1 MEKYVI
7 RGGKPLVGDVNI
19 GGAKNAAVAILP
31 ATILAGGKCLIENLP
46 CISDV
51 MASLQIL
58 SELGASIRMVSRS
71 TYEIDTSHLDSTEVS
86 NELSRQMRASYYF
99 LGALLGRFGSGQVAM
114 PGGCNLGPRPIDQ
127 HLKAFTAF
135 GAEDSVE
142 YGQIHVR
149 SEHLVG
155 GHVFFDTV
163 SVGAT
168 MNAML
173 AAVLAEGTTI
183 LENVA
188 REPHIVDLAN
198 FLNMMGADV
207 HGAGTDV
214 IKIHGVKEMHGCN
227 YSIIP
232 DQIEAGSYMV
242 AAAITK
248 GDITLHNVI
257 PKHMEPITAKLRA
270 AGCEVEEFDD
280 ALRITRTGELKPL
293 KLKTMPHPG
302 FPTDMQPLMT
312 ALLTLAKGTSI
323 VTEGIWENRF
333 RYVDELIHMGANIQV
348 DGQVAVIEG
357 VKELHP
363 APLRATDLRAGAA
376 MVMAALAA
384 NGVSEVDETIHIE
397 RGYENIVEK
406 LQALGA
412 DIRRVEIPANAV
424 SRAIKKDS
432 WAADRA
438 AQFLWKALGQT
449 NGIFYHPVFWLL
461 RQLRADPQRG
471 QVSADR
477 HGQELPHDSDRAEN
491 PGSGGQRLRRHPRHA
506 RALRPR
512 LGTGYLFEKAPR
524 PAVRMCRYA
533 GYAGLPRHDSA
544 RGGGNPCGRSDAGNR
559 QLHGDELSHQ
569 P

>member
-71 TYEIDTSHLDSTEVS
+71 TYEIDTTHIDSTEVS

-99 LGALLGRFGSGQVAM
+99 LGALLGRFGAGQVAM

-127 HLKAFTAF
+127 HLKAFNAF

-142 YGQIHVR
+142 YGQIHVK
-149 SEHLVG
+149 SNHLVG

-214 IKIHGVKEMHGCN
+214 IKIHGVKQLHGCN

-248 GDITLHNVI
+248 GNITLHNVI

-280 ALRITRTGELKPL
+280 ALRITRTGELRPL

-302 FPTDMQPLMT
+302 FPTDMQPQIA
-312 ALLTLAKGTSI
+312 ALLSIAQGTSI
-323 VTEGIWENRF
+323 LNESVWENRF
-333 RYVDELIHMGANIQV
+333 RYVEELKRMGAQITV
-348 DGQVAVIEG
+348 EGKSAIIEG
-357 VKELHP
+357 VEYLKG
-363 APLRATDLRAGAA
+363 APVRATDLRAGAA
-376 MVMAALAA
+376 MIIAGLAA
-384 NGVSEVDETIHIE
+384 HGVTKIEDIEHIQ
-397 RGYENIVEK
+397 RGYEDIVEK
-406 LQALGA
+406 FVGLGA
-412 DIRRVEIPANAV
+412 DMYLMLDP
-424 SRAIKKDS
+424 
-432 WAADRA
+432 
-438 AQFLWKALGQT
+438 T
-449 NGIFYHPVFWLL
+449 N
-461 RQLRADPQRG
+461 
-471 QVSADR
+471 
-477 HGQELPHDSDRAEN
+477 SDTAKI
-491 PGSGGQRLRRHPRHA
+491 G
-506 RALRPR
+506 
-512 LGTGYLFEKAPR
+512 
-524 PAVRMCRYA
+524 
-533 GYAGLPRHDSA
+533 
-544 RGGGNPCGRSDAGNR
+544 
-559 QLHGDELSHQ
+559 
-569 P
+569 

>member
-348 DGQVAVIEG
+348 DGQVAVNEG

-424 SRAIKKDS
+424 SRAI
-432 WAADRA
+432 
-438 AQFLWKALGQT
+438 
-449 NGIFYHPVFWLL
+449 
-461 RQLRADPQRG
+461 
-471 QVSADR
+471 
-477 HGQELPHDSDRAEN
+477 
-491 PGSGGQRLRRHPRHA
+491 
-506 RALRPR
+506 
-512 LGTGYLFEKAPR
+512 
-524 PAVRMCRYA
+524 
-533 GYAGLPRHDSA
+533 
-544 RGGGNPCGRSDAGNR
+544 
-559 QLHGDELSHQ
+559 
-569 P
+569 

>member
-1 MEKYVI
+1 MEKFVI
-7 RGGKPLVGDVNI
+7 TGGKPLHGEVI
-19 GGAKNAAVAILP
+19 ISGAKNAAVGILP
-31 ATILAGGKCLIENLP
+31 ATILAADVCVIENLP
-46 CISDV
+46 DISDV
-51 MASLQIL
+51 AVSLKIL
-58 SELGASIRMVSRS
+58 SVLGAKVRMLNKN
-71 TYEIDTSHLDSTEVS
+71 TYESDTTHLTGTNVPDD
-86 NELSRQMRASYYF
+86 LSRQMRASYYF
-99 LGALLGRFGSGQVAM
+99 LGALLSRFGKAQVAM

-127 HLKAFTAF
+127 HLKVFSAL
-135 GAEDSVE
+135 GADDSVD
-142 YGQIHVR
+142 YGMITVHA
-149 SEHLVG
+149 EELNGAHI
-155 GHVFFDTV
+155 FFDKV

-168 MNAML
+168 MNGML
-173 AAVLAEGTTI
+173 SAVMAKGQTI
-183 LENVA
+183 LENCA
-188 REPHIVDLAN
+188 KEPHVVDLAN
-198 FLNMMGADV
+198 FLNMCGADV
-207 HGAGTDV
+207 RGAGTDV
-214 IKIHGVKEMHGCN
+214 IKVRGVERMHGCT

-424 SRAIKKDS
+424 SRAI
-432 WAADRA
+432 
-438 AQFLWKALGQT
+438 
-449 NGIFYHPVFWLL
+449 
-461 RQLRADPQRG
+461 
-471 QVSADR
+471 
-477 HGQELPHDSDRAEN
+477 
-491 PGSGGQRLRRHPRHA
+491 
-506 RALRPR
+506 
-512 LGTGYLFEKAPR
+512 
-524 PAVRMCRYA
+524 
-533 GYAGLPRHDSA
+533 
-544 RGGGNPCGRSDAGNR
+544 
-559 QLHGDELSHQ
+559 
-569 P
+569 

>member
-7 RGGKPLVGDVNI
+7 HGGKPLSGEVVI

-58 SELGASIRMVSRS
+58 SELGAGIRMVTRNI
-71 TYEIDTSHLDSTEVS
+71 YEIDTTNINSTEVC

-142 YGQIHVR
+142 YGQIRVKADR
-149 SEHLVG
+149 LVG
-155 GHVFFDTV
+155 SHVFFDTV

-173 AAVLAEGTTI
+173 AAATAQGTTV

-198 FLNMMGADV
+198 FLNMMGADI

-214 IKIHGVKEMHGCN
+214 IKIHGVKQLHGCN

-248 GDITLHNVI
+248 GDVTLRNVT
-257 PKHMEPITAKLRA
+257 PKHLEPITAKLRA
-270 AGCEVEEFDD
+270 AGCEIEEFDD
-280 ALRITRTGELKPL
+280 ALRIRRTGNLHPL
-293 KLKTMPHPG
+293 KVKTMPHPG

-312 ALLTLAKGTSI
+312 TLLTLADGTSI

-333 RYVDELIHMGANIQV
+333 RYVDELLRMGANIQV

-357 VKELHP
+357 VRKLRP

-376 MVMAALAA
+376 MVMAALSAD
-384 NGVSEVDETIHIE
+384 GISEVDETIHIE

-406 LQALGA
+406 LQLLGA
-412 DIRRVEIPANAV
+412 DIRRVEAPRNAIT
-424 SRAIKKDS
+424 RAI
-432 WAADRA
+432 
-438 AQFLWKALGQT
+438 
-449 NGIFYHPVFWLL
+449 
-461 RQLRADPQRG
+461 
-471 QVSADR
+471 
-477 HGQELPHDSDRAEN
+477 
-491 PGSGGQRLRRHPRHA
+491 
-506 RALRPR
+506 
-512 LGTGYLFEKAPR
+512 
-524 PAVRMCRYA
+524 
-533 GYAGLPRHDSA
+533 
-544 RGGGNPCGRSDAGNR
+544 
-559 QLHGDELSHQ
+559 
-569 P
+569 

>member
-7 RGGKPLVGDVNI
+7 HGGKPLSGEVVI

-58 SELGASIRMVSRS
+58 SELGAGIRMVTRNI
-71 TYEIDTSHLDSTEVS
+71 YEIDTTNINSTEVS

-142 YGQIHVR
+142 YGQIRVKADR
-149 SEHLVG
+149 LVG
-155 GHVFFDTV
+155 SHVFFDTV

-173 AAVLAEGTTI
+173 AAATAQGTTV

-198 FLNMMGADV
+198 FLNMMGADI

-214 IKIHGVKEMHGCN
+214 IKIHGVRQLHGCN

-248 GDITLHNVI
+248 GDVTLRNVT
-257 PKHMEPITAKLRA
+257 PKHLEPITAKLRA
-270 AGCEVEEFDD
+270 AGCDIEEYDD
-280 ALRITRTGELKPL
+280 ALRIRRTGDLHPL
-293 KLKTMPHPG
+293 KVKTMPHPG

-312 ALLTLAKGTSI
+312 TLLTMADGTSI

-333 RYVDELIHMGANIQV
+333 RYVDELLRMGANIQV

-357 VKELHP
+357 VKKLRP

-376 MVMAALAA
+376 MVMAALSAD
-384 NGVSEVDETIHIE
+384 GISEVDETIHIE

-406 LQALGA
+406 LQLLGA
-412 DIRRVEIPANAV
+412 DIRRVEAPPSAIN
-424 SRAIKKDS
+424 RA
-432 WAADRA
+432 
-438 AQFLWKALGQT
+438 
-449 NGIFYHPVFWLL
+449 
-461 RQLRADPQRG
+461 
-471 QVSADR
+471 
-477 HGQELPHDSDRAEN
+477 
-491 PGSGGQRLRRHPRHA
+491 
-506 RALRPR
+506 
-512 LGTGYLFEKAPR
+512 
-524 PAVRMCRYA
+524 M
-533 GYAGLPRHDSA
+533 
-544 RGGGNPCGRSDAGNR
+544 
-559 QLHGDELSHQ
+559 
-569 P
+569 

>member
-1 MEKYVI
+1 MTPREALKRYFGYDSFRPGQEEIVSALLAGRDALAIMPTGAGKSLCYQVPALLLPGLTLVI
-7 RGGKPLVGDVNI
+7 SPLISLMQDQVKGL
-19 GGAKNAAVAILP
+19 NAAGIHAAFI
-31 ATILAGGKCLIENLP
+31 N
-46 CISDV
+46 S
-51 MASLQIL
+51 SLTETQI
-58 SELGASIRMVSRS
+58 ARA
-71 TYEIDTSHLDSTEVS
+71 LD
-86 NELSRQMRASYYF
+86 L
-99 LGALLGRFGSGQVAM
+99 
-114 PGGCNLGPRPIDQ
+114 
-127 HLKAFTAF
+127 
-135 GAEDSVE
+135 
-142 YGQIHVR
+142 
-149 SEHLVG
+149 
-155 GHVFFDTV
+155 
-163 SVGAT
+163 
-168 MNAML
+168 
-173 AAVLAEGTTI
+173 
-183 LENVA
+183 
-188 REPHIVDLAN
+188 
-198 FLNMMGADV
+198 
-207 HGAGTDV
+207 
-214 IKIHGVKEMHGCN
+214 
-227 YSIIP
+227 
-232 DQIEAGSYMV
+232 

-424 SRAIKKDS
+424 SRAI
-432 WAADRA
+432 
-438 AQFLWKALGQT
+438 
-449 NGIFYHPVFWLL
+449 
-461 RQLRADPQRG
+461 
-471 QVSADR
+471 
-477 HGQELPHDSDRAEN
+477 
-491 PGSGGQRLRRHPRHA
+491 
-506 RALRPR
+506 
-512 LGTGYLFEKAPR
+512 
-524 PAVRMCRYA
+524 
-533 GYAGLPRHDSA
+533 
-544 RGGGNPCGRSDAGNR
+544 
-559 QLHGDELSHQ
+559 
-569 P
+569 

>member
-232 DQIEAGSYMV
+232 DQIEAGTYM
-242 AAAITK
+242 AAAAAV
-248 GDITLHNVI
+248 GGNVLIENII
-257 PKHMEPITAKLRA
+257 PKHLDCITAKLREMGA
-270 AGCEVEEFDD
+270 RVTEYDDSIRVESTKR
-280 ALRITRTGELKPL
+280 LRRANV
-293 KLKTMPHPG
+293 KTLPYPG
-302 FPTDMQPLMT
+302 FPTDMQPQIAVCM
-312 ALLTLAKGTSI
+312 ALAEGTSL
-323 VTEGIWENRF
+323 VTEGIYDNRF
-333 RYVDELIHMGANIQV
+333 RYTGELNRMGAAIQV
-348 DGQVAVIEG
+348 ESKTALIDGVA
-357 VKELHP
+357 KLHGCEV
-363 APLRATDLRAGAA
+363 RACDLRAGAA
-376 MVMAALAA
+376 MVIAALAA
-384 NGVSEVDETIHIE
+384 DGTSTIEDAHYIE
-397 RGYENIVEK
+397 RGYEDIIGK
-406 LQALGA
+406 FAALGA
-412 DIRRVEIPANAV
+412 RIRRVETQEPV
-424 SRAIKKDS
+424 HES
-432 WAADRA
+432 AA
-438 AQFLWKALGQT
+438 G
-449 NGIFYHPVFWLL
+449 
-461 RQLRADPQRG
+461 
-471 QVSADR
+471 
-477 HGQELPHDSDRAEN
+477 
-491 PGSGGQRLRRHPRHA
+491 
-506 RALRPR
+506 
-512 LGTGYLFEKAPR
+512 
-524 PAVRMCRYA
+524 
-533 GYAGLPRHDSA
+533 
-544 RGGGNPCGRSDAGNR
+544 
-559 QLHGDELSHQ
+559 
-569 P
+569 

>member
-7 RGGKPLVGDVNI
+7 HGGKPLSGEVVI

-58 SELGASIRMVSRS
+58 SELGAGIRMVTRNI
-71 TYEIDTSHLDSTEVS
+71 YEIDTTNINSTEVS

-142 YGQIHVR
+142 YGQIRVKADR
-149 SEHLVG
+149 LVG
-155 GHVFFDTV
+155 SHVFFDTV

-173 AAVLAEGTTI
+173 AAATAQGTTV

-198 FLNMMGADV
+198 FLNMMGADI

-214 IKIHGVKEMHGCN
+214 IKIHGVKQLHGCN

-248 GDITLHNVI
+248 GDVTLRNVT
-257 PKHMEPITAKLRA
+257 PKHLEPITAKLRA
-270 AGCEVEEFDD
+270 AGCDIEEYDD
-280 ALRITRTGELKPL
+280 ALRIRRTGDLHPL
-293 KLKTMPHPG
+293 KVKTMPHPG

-312 ALLTLAKGTSI
+312 TLLTMADGTSI

-333 RYVDELIHMGANIQV
+333 RYVDELLRMGANIQV

-357 VKELHP
+357 VKKLRP

-376 MVMAALAA
+376 MVMAALSAD
-384 NGVSEVDETIHIE
+384 GISEVDETIHIE

-406 LQALGA
+406 LQLLGA
-412 DIRRVEIPANAV
+412 DIRRVEAPPSAIN
-424 SRAIKKDS
+424 RA
-432 WAADRA
+432 
-438 AQFLWKALGQT
+438 
-449 NGIFYHPVFWLL
+449 
-461 RQLRADPQRG
+461 
-471 QVSADR
+471 
-477 HGQELPHDSDRAEN
+477 
-491 PGSGGQRLRRHPRHA
+491 
-506 RALRPR
+506 
-512 LGTGYLFEKAPR
+512 
-524 PAVRMCRYA
+524 M
-533 GYAGLPRHDSA
+533 
-544 RGGGNPCGRSDAGNR
+544 
-559 QLHGDELSHQ
+559 
-569 P
+569 

>member
-58 SELGASIRMVSRS
+58 SELGANIRMVSRS

-280 ALRITRTGELKPL
+280 ALRIQRTGELKPL

-302 FPTDMQPLMT
+302 FPTDMQPLMGVMLSI
-312 ALLTLAKGTSI
+312 AHGTSI
-323 VTEGIWENRF
+323 ITEGIWGS
-333 RYVDELIHMGANIQV
+333 RYRYTEELSRMGANIHV
-348 DGQVAVIEG
+348 DGAIAVVEG
-357 VKELHP
+357 VKELNG
-363 APLRATDLRAGAA
+363 APVRAHDLRAGAA
-376 MVMAALAA
+376 MVIAGLAA
-384 NGVSEVDETIHIE
+384 KGVTEVEQVQNSE
-397 RGYENIVEK
+397 RGYETLVEK
-406 LQALGA
+406 FVALGA
-412 DIRRVEIPANAV
+412 DMYRSEIPDGAESAN
-424 SRAIKKDS
+424 RA
-432 WAADRA
+432 
-438 AQFLWKALGQT
+438 
-449 NGIFYHPVFWLL
+449 
-461 RQLRADPQRG
+461 
-471 QVSADR
+471 
-477 HGQELPHDSDRAEN
+477 
-491 PGSGGQRLRRHPRHA
+491 
-506 RALRPR
+506 
-512 LGTGYLFEKAPR
+512 
-524 PAVRMCRYA
+524 
-533 GYAGLPRHDSA
+533 
-544 RGGGNPCGRSDAGNR
+544 
-559 QLHGDELSHQ
+559 
-569 P
+569 